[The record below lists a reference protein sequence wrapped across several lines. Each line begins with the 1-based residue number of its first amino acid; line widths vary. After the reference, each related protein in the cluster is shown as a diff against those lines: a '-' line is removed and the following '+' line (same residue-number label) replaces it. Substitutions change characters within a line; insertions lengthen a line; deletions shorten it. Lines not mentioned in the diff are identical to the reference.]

1 MAQMQRK
8 EFRLN
13 RTAGRLLGAALFLA
27 ALPRPAAAAPVP
39 WPDEPLA
46 YTVVDQDLRDLLAEI
61 GTRLGVRLRVSDA
74 VKARVRGRL
83 PPAPPREF
91 LARLASIY
99 GFEWFYDGG
108 TIWVSAPSESQ
119 TRMMQLGPVAMEQ
132 VAAAMDELGLSDPR
146 WPLLGSEQAGVVVV
160 NGPPRFVAMAEQ
172 ALAALQQR
180 ARPPVASDIRVF
192 RGQSASAH

>member
-1 MAQMQRK
+1 MVQMRRK
-8 EFRLN
+8 DSRLS
-13 RTAGRLLGAALFLA
+13 RTAGLLLGAALFLA
-27 ALPRPAAAAPVP
+27 ALPGPAGAAPVP

-61 GTRLGVRLRVSDA
+61 GARLGVRLRVSDA

-132 VAAAMDELGLSDPR
+132 MAGAMDELGLSDPR

-180 ARPPVASDIRVF
+180 ARPPVANDIRVF